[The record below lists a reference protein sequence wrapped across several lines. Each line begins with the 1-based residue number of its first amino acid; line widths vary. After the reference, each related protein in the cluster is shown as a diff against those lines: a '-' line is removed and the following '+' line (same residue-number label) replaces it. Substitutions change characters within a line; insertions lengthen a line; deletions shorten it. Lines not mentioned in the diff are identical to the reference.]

1 MANEPEEFPTGL
13 FLLVGLG
20 VLIGVVAIAA
30 IFVTAGIGGM
40 LVAGLLLIVVGIPLT
55 IHKMRRPADNP
66 RSVEEE
72 AERLSSASRGPR

>member
-40 LVAGLLLIVVGIPLT
+40 LIAGAIIIFVGVPMA
-55 IHKMRRPADNP
+55 IHKMRRHTPDIEDPHHTVAH
-66 RSVEEE
+66 R
-72 AERLSSASRGPR
+72 